1 MLFIIAI
8 CRTCDVS
15 HTQTHTHTRTHAH
28 RRIDRWWKTTSQI
41 TFDYSYTTKANRTA
55 RSATLWAV
63 TRVIFCLPKLGNSV
77 WPGNAAA
84 SPEYAVT
91 TPGGAETEEH
101 GSSYSS
107 WNRRATW
114 APGGYF
120 YQNPKDAHEIISSG
134 PQTRSNL
141 KNKKADKY
149 CQPNLVFRLSLLASN
164 GILSTA

>member
-1 MLFIIAI
+1 V
-8 CRTCDVS
+8 TS
-15 HTQTHTHTRTHAH
+15 HTHKHTHTRTHAH

-63 TRVIFCLPKLGNSV
+63 TRVIFCLPKFGNSV

-84 SPEYAVT
+84 SLEYAVT